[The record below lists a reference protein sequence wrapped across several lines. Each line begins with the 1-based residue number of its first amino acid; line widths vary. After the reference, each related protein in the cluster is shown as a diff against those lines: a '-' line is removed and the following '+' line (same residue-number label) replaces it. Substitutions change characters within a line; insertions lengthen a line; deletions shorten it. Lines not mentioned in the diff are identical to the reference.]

1 MFNSAREAMDY
12 QYKLNSQLA
21 EDNRNWQERMANSA
35 HQREIADLKKAG
47 LNPVLSITGGSGAN
61 TPTGSTASVSDGAGY
76 FSALANLEA
85 TKINSATQR
94 YMHDTPSANSPLGA
108 VEYFLEQFGDLG
120 NDTASAT
127 AAILQKVGQF
137 FVDSKTNSDKYK
149 EDRANGIMVEIAT
162 TEADMLYAELSG
174 DKKKYRKAEKRLRQL
189 RNRHPKVYR
198 EYLVEKESHK

>member
-1 MFNSAREAMDY
+1 MFNSSREAMDY

-35 HQREIADLKKAG
+35 HQRQIADLKKAG

-61 TPTGSTASVSDGAGY
+61 TPSGSTASVSDGAGY

-85 TKINSATQR
+85 TKINSATQK

-108 VEYFLEQFGDLG
+108 VEYIIEQFGDLG
-120 NDTASAT
+120 KDTTSAT
-127 AAILQKVGQF
+127 ATILKNIGQF
-137 FVDSKTNSDKYK
+137 FVDSKKNSDQYK
-149 EDRANGIMVEIAT
+149 EDRANSLMIEMAS
-162 TEADMLYAELSG
+162 TEADMTYYELVG
-174 DKKKYRKAEKRLRQL
+174 DNKKYRKAEKRLRQL

-198 EYLVEKESHK
+198 QYTLEKENSK